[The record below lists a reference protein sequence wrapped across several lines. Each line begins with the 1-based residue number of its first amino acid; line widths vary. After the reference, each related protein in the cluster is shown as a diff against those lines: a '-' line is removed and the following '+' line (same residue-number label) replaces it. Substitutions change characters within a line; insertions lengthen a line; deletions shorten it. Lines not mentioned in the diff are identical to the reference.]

1 MTDKERFYL
10 CLAEVLRELRAEHG
24 WSVRELSRESGVSE
38 RLIRKLER
46 GTDVGRVGAGKIMEL
61 ADGVRR
67 DALRGLPAGRRADGA
82 IKFSFPIEQI
92 GGMR

>member
-24 WSVRELSRESGVSE
+24 WSVRELSRESGMSE

-46 GTDVGRVGAGKIMEL
+46 GTDVGRVGAGKIMGL
-61 ADGVRR
+61 ADAFGVTPYGVFRR
-67 DALRGLPAGRRADGA
+67 VDERMG
-82 IKFSFPIEQI
+82 Q
-92 GGMR
+92 